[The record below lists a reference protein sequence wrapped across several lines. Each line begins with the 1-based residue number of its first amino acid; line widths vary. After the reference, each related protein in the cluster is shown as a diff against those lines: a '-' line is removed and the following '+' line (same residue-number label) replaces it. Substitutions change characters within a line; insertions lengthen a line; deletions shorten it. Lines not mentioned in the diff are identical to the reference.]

1 MQKKLTITMDE
12 AVYNA
17 LHKVV
22 GRRNISRFL
31 ADLARPHVLPSALE
45 QGYKQMAADRV
56 REQEAQEW
64 SESLLGDVG
73 SDIS

>member
-22 GRRNISRFL
+22 GRRNISQFL
-31 ADLARPHVLPSALE
+31 TELARQYILPKSLE
-45 QGYKQMAADRV
+45 DGYREMAADKE

-64 SESLLGDVG
+64 SDALMGDAG
-73 SDIS
+73 SASS

>member
-17 LHKVV
+17 LHQVI

-31 ADLARPHVLPSALE
+31 TDLARPHVLPDALE
-45 QGYKQMAADRV
+45 QGYREMLADPQ
-56 REQEAQEW
+56 REQEAHEW
-64 SESLLGDVG
+64 SETLIGDVSG
-73 SDIS
+73 DAL